1 VLKKVD
7 DTFGN
12 TVPPPDNP
20 VVVQSVAPR
29 SNIFRKSTRLL
40 RRAGTRLSGLVF
52 SSLLRR
58 ILILNLA
65 ALVVL
70 LTGILYMNQFR
81 EGLIDARVES
91 LMTQGE
97 IIAGAISAS
106 ASVDT
111 DALRIDPEKL
121 FELQAGQSISPSIDT
136 LDSAE
141 FLINPERVAPVLR
154 RLISPTR
161 TRARIYDRDGELLL
175 DTRHLYSGGQVLRY
189 ELEPLDG
196 DQPGLF
202 ERGWA
207 AIAAF
212 FDRTNLPTHIEKP
225 GENASA
231 YSEVVGAL
239 EGQTGTVVRMSSD
252 NEIIVSVAVPVQR
265 YRAVLG
271 VLQLSTQGADI
282 DKIIFA
288 ERMAVLRVFTVASIV
303 TMLLSLLLA
312 STIATPLKKLSAAA
326 ARVRRGVTDRQQ
338 IPDFS
343 ARRDEVGDL
352 SVALGAM
359 TDSLY
364 ARIDAIERFAADV
377 AHELKNPLTSLRSA
391 VETLPL
397 VKNDES
403 RKRLLD
409 VIQHDVRRLDRLISD
424 ISDASRLDAELGRDD
439 LHAIDLA
446 ELLREHVDAVKA
458 APGRGTQFQLSLA
471 IEGFAKARPA
481 KETASKTKATLSKTN
496 SAKTVLSETTAETNA
511 ADAVATDQNAANKAA
526 KATPEFEPVLINGH
540 DLRLGQV
547 IHNLIDNAR
556 SFIPQTGGT
565 IRILLANKA
574 GDAEITIEDNG
585 SGIAEDAFEKIF
597 QRFYT
602 DRPGI
607 EAFGQNS
614 GLGLSIS
621 RQIIEAHG
629 GTLTAQN
636 AINSAQ
642 QITGARFII
651 TLPLL
656 GAVAGPRGRS
666 R

>member
-1 VLKKVD
+1 MLKRVEED
-7 DTFGN
+7 VAG
-12 TVPPPDNP
+12 
-20 VVVQSVAPR
+20 VAPR
-29 SNIFRKSTRLL
+29 VEIPSASAPMPAKSMSSRKVARRL
-40 RRAGTRLSGLVF
+40 RRLASRFSGLVF

-70 LTGILYMNQFR
+70 LTGLLYMNQFR

-106 ASVDT
+106 ASVDI

-121 FELQAGQSISPSIDT
+121 FELQAGQTIAPSIDT
-136 LDSAE
+136 LDNAE

-161 TRARIYDRDGELLL
+161 TRARVYDRDGELIL

-189 ELEPLDG
+189 ELEPLEG
-196 DQPGLF
+196 DKPGLF
-202 ERGWA
+202 ERVWA
-207 AIAAF
+207 GVTAF
-212 FDRTNLPTHIEKP
+212 FDRRQLPVHIEKP
-225 GENASA
+225 GENASV

-265 YRAVLG
+265 FRAVLG

-282 DKIIFA
+282 DKIISA
-288 ERMAVLRVFTVASIV
+288 ERMAVLRVFAVASFV
-303 TMLLSLLLA
+303 TLLLSLLLA
-312 STIATPLKKLSAAA
+312 STIATPLKKLSAVAIK
-326 ARVRRGVTDRQQ
+326 VRRGVTDRQQ

-343 ARRDEVGDL
+343 ERRDEVGDL
-352 SVALGAM
+352 SVAIGAM

-397 VKNDES
+397 VKNDDS
-403 RKRLLD
+403 RKRLMD

-439 LHAIDLA
+439 LKPLDLA
-446 ELLREHVDAVKA
+446 EFLRDHIEAVKD
-458 APGRGTQFQLSLA
+458 APGRGTAFDIALA
-471 IEGFAKARPA
+471 VQGFAKRKP
-481 KETASKTKATLSKTN
+481 SKSTLGMIVSDY
-496 SAKTVLSETTAETNA
+496 E
-511 ADAVATDQNAANKAA
+511 AVM
-526 KATPEFEPVLINGH
+526 INGH

-547 IHNLIDNAR
+547 VHNLIDNAR
-556 SFIPQTGGT
+556 GFIPATGGS
-565 IRILLANKA
+565 IKVILTRKLAM
-574 GDAEITIEDNG
+574 AEISFEDNG
-585 SGIAEDAFEKIF
+585 TGIRDGAFEKIF

-602 DRPGI
+602 DRPGV

-636 AINSAQ
+636 AVSAEGVV
-642 QITGARFII
+642 TGARFII
-651 TLPLL
+651 RLPIINIAQTL
-656 GAVAGPRGRS
+656 RGRL

>member
-1 VLKKVD
+1 VEAVLQINP
-7 DTFGN
+7 DTVL
-12 TVPPPDNP
+12 TSEAREAQALEDSSIAR
-20 VVVQSVAPR
+20 Q
-29 SNIFRKSTRLL
+29 STRSWL
-40 RRAGTRLSGLVF
+40 RPLSRFWSRLSGLFF

-70 LTGILYMNQFR
+70 LSGILYMNQFR

-121 FELQAGQSISPSIDT
+121 LELQAGQALTPSTDS
-136 LDSAE
+136 LDDAE

-161 TRARIYDRDGELLL
+161 TRARIYDRDGELIL
-175 DTRHLYSGGQVLRY
+175 DTRHLYSGGQVLRF
-189 ELEPLDG
+189 ELEPIDG
-196 DQPGLF
+196 NEAATPYERARDWLVSLFDRNSLPVHREQPG
-202 ERGWA
+202 ETA
-207 AIAAF
+207 A
-212 FDRTNLPTHIEKP
+212 
-225 GENASA
+225 A
-231 YSEVVGAL
+231 YPEVIKAL
-239 EGQTGTVVRMSSD
+239 EGQTGTVVRRSTDS
-252 NEIIVSVAVPVQR
+252 EIVVSVAVPVQR

-282 DKIIFA
+282 DKIILA
-288 ERMAVLRVFTVASIV
+288 ERMAVLRVFAVASAV
-303 TMLLSLLLA
+303 TLLLSLLLA

-326 ARVRRGVTDRQQ
+326 ARVRSGVTDRQQ

-343 ARRDEVGDL
+343 WRKDEVGDL

-364 ARIDAIERFAADV
+364 ARIDAIESFAADV

-403 RKRLLD
+403 RGRLLA
-409 VIQHDVRRLDRLISD
+409 VIEHDVRRLDRLITD

-439 LHAIDLA
+439 LHPLDLA
-446 ELLREHVDAVKA
+446 KLLREHVSA
-458 APGRGTQFQLSLA
+458 ANADHHKQSSVNISFAT
-471 IEGFAKARPA
+471 EGLPRAKAGA
-481 KETASKTKATLSKTN
+481 FE
-496 SAKTVLSETTAETNA
+496 
-511 ADAVATDQNAANKAA
+511 VA
-526 KATPEFEPVLINGH
+526 IRGH

-556 SFIPQTGGT
+556 GFVPAVGG
-565 IRILLANKA
+565 RIIVTLKRD
-574 GDAEITIEDNG
+574 GDSAEVIVEDNG
-585 SGIAEDAFEKIF
+585 PGLRDDAFEKVF

-602 DRPGI
+602 DRPGV
-607 EAFGQNS
+607 ESFGQNS

-629 GTLTAQN
+629 GTLNAANAQDETGKV
-636 AINSAQ
+636 
-642 QITGARFII
+642 TGARFII
-651 TLPLL
+651 HLPLDL
-656 GAVAGPRGRS
+656 SQPTAVIRGR
-666 R
+666 RRGQDA